1 VWPLAWTLASP
12 VPGTEGRRPVG
23 CGAPRSSLTRAG
35 RRRPRRREGEGRGAR
50 RRGRGGAGACSGA
63 EPSPS
68 RAPTRSVRLPAPGCP
83 DRSEPQRWQRGEPH
97 APGSAADGGR
107 DPGGAAARQRVTG
120 ARTAASGTLLSRP
133 AGQAGG
139 SRSARTP
146 PSGHPVPG
154 PAPSPLGGRTLP
166 TPRTARRDRRRA
178 RGCPSHGG
186 SSGDPQKSGRV
197 VRPEGPGVRPPSRLS
212 ALQTVWDF

>member
-1 VWPLAWTLASP
+1 M
-12 VPGTEGRRPVG
+12 GRGPAG

-68 RAPTRSVRLPAPGCP
+68 RAPTRSIRLPAPGIP
-83 DRSEPQRWQRGEPH
+83 DRPEPQRWQRGEPH
-97 APGSAADGGR
+97 ARGSAADGER
-107 DPGGAAARQRVTG
+107 DRGGAAARQRVTG
-120 ARTAASGTLLSRP
+120 AGTAASGTLLPRP
-133 AGQAGG
+133 GG
-139 SRSARTP
+139 SGSARTP

-166 TPRTARRDRRRA
+166 TPGTARRDRRRA

-186 SSGDPQKSGRV
+186 SRGDPQKSGRV
-197 VRPEGPGVRPPSRLS
+197 VRPEGPGVRPPSRLN